1 MSRSEGVMALPRVVV
16 HVAVSLDGSTTGF
29 PPNVGEFY
37 RLAGQWEEDATLVG
51 SRTILD
57 SPVGTSADPPDAAGA
72 WSASHR
78 SERPL
83 LAIVDSGGR
92 VKCWGALAGAGVWKA
107 AVSLGSRRTSV
118 QHHEFLRR
126 QGVESLVVGDN
137 RVELRAALERLRR
150 DFDVRVLRV
159 DSGGELSG
167 ALLREGLVS
176 EVSLLVH
183 PVIVGARGRHWLGTF
198 DGGHRNE
205 IIALIHSES
214 TPDRLLWTRYRVA
227 AHA

>member
-72 WSASHR
+72 WSASNR

-176 EVSLLVH
+176 EVSLLS
-183 PVIVGARGRHWLGTF
+183 IRSSWGRGDGTGSGRSMA
-198 DGGHRNE
+198 DTG
-205 IIALIHSES
+205 
-214 TPDRLLWTRYRVA
+214 TRSSP
-227 AHA
+227 